1 MRAASAVN
9 LPERMFGI
17 DQGPDILAPDAAKA
31 GLSLLGAGTFR
42 LLKELA
48 ETPPSVGV
56 LSVAVPALSFKKKR
70 VTKVTRAATSL
81 SYDLLF
87 FFETRKE

>member
-48 ETPPSVGV
+48 ETPPSVG
-56 LSVAVPALSFKKKR
+56 LRFEFQKEKSDESDASGNF
-70 VTKVTRAATSL
+70 SL
-81 SYDLLF
+81 SYDLALL
-87 FFETRKE
+87 

>member
-1 MRAASAVN
+1 
-9 LPERMFGI
+9 MFGI

-87 FFETRKE
+87 FFERRKE